1 MASVFVMESEEVES
15 MGKKAGLTTLQLLA
29 SLVPQAKSRARPP
42 VSNYRVGAVGLGAS
56 GRIFFGI
63 NLEFPGLPLS
73 QSVHAEQ
80 FLVANAAQ
88 HGESCLTHI
97 AVSTTPCGHCRQF
110 LQEIR
115 SAPEIGILVTGDG
128 DGAAHPDPGPDDF
141 RRIAFFLPHR
151 FGPGDLLDGDVPLL
165 LENRN
170 NRLAV
175 ASSPADS
182 SPVQDRDLVDSALRA
197 ANRSHAPYSRCPS
210 AVALRGKDGRVFAGS
225 YIESA
230 AHNPGLHPIQ
240 AALVAF
246 VAGGGGGYEEIE
258 TAVLVERK
266 GAMVGQEGVVR
277 LVLGSLAPGC
287 VFSVVHCQPQIG
299 VDGDGDAL
307 DHNRTDGASF

>member
-1 MASVFVMESEEVES
+1 MASVFVIEREEVES
-15 MGKKAGLTTLQLLA
+15 LGKKTRLTTLQLLA
-29 SLVPQAKSRARPP
+29 SLVPQAKSKARPP

-56 GRIFFGI
+56 GRIFFGV

-80 FLVANAAQ
+80 FLVANAAL
-88 HGESCLTHI
+88 HGESALTHI

-115 SAPEIGILVTGDG
+115 SAPEISVLVTGDG
-128 DGAAHPDPGPDDF
+128 DTDGSAHPDPGPDDF

-151 FGPGDLLDGDVPLL
+151 FGPRDLLHGDVPLL

-170 NRLAV
+170 NRLAI
-175 ASSPADS
+175 ASSAADS
-182 SPVQDRDLVDSALRA
+182 LPVEDRDLLHSALRA
-197 ANRSHAPYSRCPS
+197 ANRSHAPYSGCPS
-210 AVALRGKDGRVFAGS
+210 AVALRAKGGRVFAGS

-258 TAVLVERK
+258 RAVLVERK
-266 GAMVGQEGVVR
+266 GAVVAQEGVVR
-277 LVLGSLAPGC
+277 LVLASVAPTC
-287 VFSVVHCQPQIG
+287 SFSVVHCQPQIS

-307 DHNRTDGASF
+307 NHN